1 MMEKICGKGEFWA
14 WNETVNVWWRMR
26 VVSRW
31 EVNYRVWHHQQGVLC
46 KVDGMRQEKRNE
58 TGCWLMFNGTF
69 NINRLPVHH
78 ATGVWNIFHSA
89 MFPTFYKH
97 PWNNTINR
105 KVISAL
111 RPGLREDNLL
121 TMKRRLQ
128 KSRSSQ
134 SLGKYQNNQKTE
146 HIKTKANVGLTKSG
160 PK

>member
-1 MMEKICGKGEFWA
+1 MPQEYKIYCIVPWDKT
-14 WNETVNVWWRMR
+14 NTLETV
-26 VVSRW
+26 
-31 EVNYRVWHHQQGVLC
+31 
-46 KVDGMRQEKRNE
+46 
-58 TGCWLMFNGTF
+58 
-69 NINRLPVHH
+69 
-78 ATGVWNIFHSA
+78 
-89 MFPTFYKH
+89 
-97 PWNNTINR
+97 